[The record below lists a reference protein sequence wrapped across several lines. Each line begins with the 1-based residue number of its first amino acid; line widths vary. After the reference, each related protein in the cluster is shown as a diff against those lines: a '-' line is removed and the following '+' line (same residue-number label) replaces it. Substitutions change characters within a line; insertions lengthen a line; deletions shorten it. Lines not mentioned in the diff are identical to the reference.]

1 MKKTLKGRFM
11 FPVLL
16 SAALGICVLIFI
28 FYSQAKQIIT
38 SDIEKMS
45 KDKVEKMVDNVDN
58 KLKNWKEILQIL
70 ATDDEAKRLNGK
82 DLFNEISKQKKI
94 FDDFE
99 LMTIIDEKGN
109 YYDSKH
115 RRGNV
120 SDRQYFKD
128 SIEGYTS
135 ISEPIISK
143 RDNKAV
149 IVISTPISDKKNIK
163 GVLCAEVSLS
173 YLTYIINCEKIGEK
187 GYAFMIDSVGRLM
200 AYPDK
205 NKLLTTNIIDMNDED
220 LNSICKDM
228 IKGIDGV
235 GRYNYNGELKMVA
248 YKHVLEAPWSIAM
261 TANYK
266 EVFHDLEV
274 FKNFIIVIGI
284 IVLAIIIYFIYIV
297 VNSVT
302 EPIKEIKDCIEIA
315 TTGNLEVQCNINS
328 KDELGVLG
336 DRLNKLINENK
347 RLIDETIEYDRIKM
361 EFFANI
367 SHELKTPINIIFST
381 VQLLSLYA
389 NKNEDVSFNDLEQD
403 KMRKYLKIME
413 QNSYRLIRCVN
424 NLIDL
429 TELDCGVLT
438 PKLVNT
444 NIVEVVEEITM
455 ATVEYVKSKDKK
467 IIFDTDIE
475 EKYMAIDVEKIERII
490 LNLISNAL
498 KFTEPKDVIIVGIYD
513 KGEEIDI
520 VVKDSGKGIPQDKQ
534 KIIFERFRQVDQL
547 LNRDHEGS
555 GIGLSLVKALVEM
568 HNGEIRVKSKVGEGS
583 EFIITLPVHFIK
595 GQEIEENKLVRE
607 PKIQKIEIEF
617 SDIYG

>member
-16 SAALGICVLIFI
+16 SATLGICVLIFI
-28 FYSQAKQIIT
+28 FYFQAKQIIT
-38 SDIEKMS
+38 SDIENMS

-70 ATDDEAKRLNGK
+70 ATDDEAKELDGPK
-82 DLFNEISKQKKI
+82 LFNEISQHKKI
-94 FDDFE
+94 FDDFD
-99 LMTIIDEKGN
+99 LITIVDKKGN
-109 YYDSKH
+109 YYDIKH

-128 SIEGYTS
+128 SIQGYTS

-143 RDNKAV
+143 QDNKAV
-149 IVISTPISDKKNIK
+149 IVISTPIIDNKNIK

-205 NKLLTTNIIDMNDED
+205 NKLLTTNIKDTNNED

-347 RLIDETIEYDRIKM
+347 RLINETIEYDRIKM

-381 VQLLSLYA
+381 VQLLNLYA

-403 KMRKYLKIME
+403 KMQKYIKIME
-413 QNSYRLIRCVN
+413 QNSHRLIRCIN

-444 NIVEVVEEITM
+444 NIVEVAEEITM

-475 EKYMAIDVEKIERII
+475 EKYMAIDIEKIERII

-513 KGEEIDI
+513 KGKEIDI
-520 VVKDSGKGIPQDKQ
+520 VVKDSGKGIPVDKQ

-568 HNGEIRVKSKVGEGS
+568 HNGKIKVKSKVGEGS
-583 EFIITLPVHFIK
+583 EFIITLPVNFIK
-595 GQEIEENKLVRE
+595 GQDIEENKLVRE

>member
-381 VQLLSLYA
+381 VQLLNLYA

>member
-82 DLFNEISKQKKI
+82 NLFNEISKQKKI

-200 AYPDK
+200 AYPE
-205 NKLLTTNIIDMNDED
+205 I
-220 LNSICKDM
+220 
-228 IKGIDGV
+228 
-235 GRYNYNGELKMVA
+235 GRA
-248 YKHVLEAPWSIAM
+248 HV
-261 TANYK
+261 
-266 EVFHDLEV
+266 
-274 FKNFIIVIGI
+274 
-284 IVLAIIIYFIYIV
+284 
-297 VNSVT
+297 
-302 EPIKEIKDCIEIA
+302 
-315 TTGNLEVQCNINS
+315 
-328 KDELGVLG
+328 
-336 DRLNKLINENK
+336 
-347 RLIDETIEYDRIKM
+347 
-361 EFFANI
+361 
-367 SHELKTPINIIFST
+367 
-381 VQLLSLYA
+381 
-389 NKNEDVSFNDLEQD
+389 
-403 KMRKYLKIME
+403 
-413 QNSYRLIRCVN
+413 
-424 NLIDL
+424 
-429 TELDCGVLT
+429 
-438 PKLVNT
+438 
-444 NIVEVVEEITM
+444 
-455 ATVEYVKSKDKK
+455 
-467 IIFDTDIE
+467 
-475 EKYMAIDVEKIERII
+475 
-490 LNLISNAL
+490 
-498 KFTEPKDVIIVGIYD
+498 
-513 KGEEIDI
+513 
-520 VVKDSGKGIPQDKQ
+520 
-534 KIIFERFRQVDQL
+534 
-547 LNRDHEGS
+547 
-555 GIGLSLVKALVEM
+555 
-568 HNGEIRVKSKVGEGS
+568 
-583 EFIITLPVHFIK
+583 
-595 GQEIEENKLVRE
+595 
-607 PKIQKIEIEF
+607 
-617 SDIYG
+617 